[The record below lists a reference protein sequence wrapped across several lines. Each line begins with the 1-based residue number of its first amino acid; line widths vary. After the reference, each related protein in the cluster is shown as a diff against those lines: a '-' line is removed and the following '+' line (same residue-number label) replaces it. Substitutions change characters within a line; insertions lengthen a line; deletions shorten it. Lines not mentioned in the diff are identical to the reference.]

1 MMVEQANYKFQIT
14 TQPREL
20 HVHFTISDTLWYNN
34 EQISSA
40 RKHLDTVN

>member
-14 TQPREL
+14 AQL
-20 HVHFTISDTLWYNN
+20 HVHFTISDTLWYEN